1 MPALSAIYGLFR
13 MRWEV
18 SQSELLAQIT
28 FAFVK
33 IEFVAL
39 AEPSLLSAIWA
50 MCWWRYYELLPAE

>member
-1 MPALSAIYGLFR
+1 